1 VASTVDGV
9 TNYDLIVV
17 GAGSGNM
24 LFGPEMAHLH
34 SAIVEQDRFGGTC
47 LNRGC
52 IPSKMLGVTA
62 DIARAVHGA
71 PRFGVH
77 ATLERVDWSEVRA
90 RVFGRIDPL
99 HERAADYR
107 WREGIDVYSQ
117 PARFVAPK
125 VLEVGDRRLT
135 APKIVLAAGARPDIP
150 SIPGL
155 STVPFHTSDTIMRT
169 EKFPSRLI
177 IIGGGTIAAEMGHVF
192 EAFGAEVTIV
202 APSSRL
208 LMTEDVDVST
218 QFTEIAHERFTLL
231 LDARVTQVAP
241 GPQGVSVTVERF
253 GQVEQLHG
261 STLLVATGRRPN
273 TDLLDAATG
282 GLEVDQHGHL
292 ITDDTYQTALPGVW
306 ALGDVTN
313 HFQLKHMA
321 NAEERVVA
329 HNLLHPDTP
338 QRLGRP
344 PAPHAVFCEPQI
356 ATVGITEQVAIER
369 GIRYL
374 RATRNYAS
382 TAYGWALEDTT
393 SFVKILIDP
402 KTRLLQGA
410 HILGPHAALLLQPL
424 VQAMMLGQNVDQ
436 LARGVLYVHPA
447 LTEVLEQALLEL

>member
-1 VASTVDGV
+1 
-9 TNYDLIVV
+9 
-17 GAGSGNM
+17 
-24 LFGPEMAHLH
+24 
-34 SAIVEQDRFGGTC
+34 
-47 LNRGC
+47 
-52 IPSKMLGVTA
+52 
-62 DIARAVHGA
+62 
-71 PRFGVH
+71 
-77 ATLERVDWSEVRA
+77 
-90 RVFGRIDPL
+90 
-99 HERAADYR
+99 
-107 WREGIDVYSQ
+107 
-117 PARFVAPK
+117 
-125 VLEVGDRRLT
+125 
-135 APKIVLAAGARPDIP
+135 
-150 SIPGL
+150 
-155 STVPFHTSDTIMRT
+155 
-169 EKFPSRLI
+169 
-177 IIGGGTIAAEMGHVF
+177 
-192 EAFGAEVTIV
+192 
-202 APSSRL
+202 
-208 LMTEDVDVST
+208 
-218 QFTEIAHERFTLL
+218 
-231 LDARVTQVAP
+231 
-241 GPQGVSVTVERF
+241 
-253 GQVEQLHG
+253 
-261 STLLVATGRRPN
+261 
-273 TDLLDAATG
+273 LLDAATG

-356 ATVGITEQVAIER
+356 ATVGITEQAAIER